1 MEDFPMMKK
10 HTRVLALGLT
20 CTALLSLAT
29 PAMAARQNTSTTP
42 ISASGTTSVTIPS
55 DGTLSF
61 SQIGERVK
69 ANNLTLKAAQESL
82 KQAKA
87 MDWDDAIDEMEDAID
102 NLNIQISQLLTGSKA
117 QLEKA
122 QADLATSL
130 NGISVTDGNL
140 TGLKEVI
147 QNTVTLS
154 TLSSLSQYSQMQ
166 AASLKASKESLED
179 QLDDLKEQKQDYQK
193 TLKDT
198 ERQIDYAADQTISG
212 AESLYLTILST
223 QLQLDGLKNNTLAST
238 QRSLQEIELRYQLG
252 QVSKLT
258 LTQVQNGYE
267 SLASSITSLENT
279 VSTLYSSLQSLMG
292 DVPTGKLRLL
302 DTPSVTANELSYLNY
317 ASDLSKAKEKS
328 YTLYTA
334 DRAVEDAEDAM
345 NDARRDEGKN
355 SYQYK
360 MAEYAYQSSLYKKDA
375 AVANF
380 EASFLNLYKAIA
392 PAQTA
397 LAAKQSVLAYEQQMY
412 AVAEKK
418 YQLGNLSANALQ
430 DAKDTLDSAQRDVEA
445 AQLDLFTAYHSYD
458 QAVKLGLIS
467 SSNG

>member
-1 MEDFPMMKK
+1 MMKQ

-69 ANNLTLKAAQESL
+69 ANNLTLKAAEESL

-102 NLNIQISQLLTGSKA
+102 NLDIQISQLLNGSTE
-117 QLEKA
+117 QLKKA
-122 QADLATSL
+122 QADLTTSL
-130 NGISVTDGNL
+130 NRISVVDNKL
-140 TGLKEVI
+140 TGLEELIK
-147 QNTVTLS
+147 NTVALS
-154 TLSSLSQYSQMQ
+154 TLSSFSQYSQMQ

-179 QLDDLKEQKQDYQK
+179 QLDDLKEQKADYQK
-193 TLKDT
+193 TLADT

-238 QRSLQEIELRYQLG
+238 QRSLKEIELRYQLG

-292 DVPTGKLRLL
+292 DVPTGKLQLL

-360 MAEYAYQSSLYKKDA
+360 MAEYAYQSSIYKKDA

-397 LAAKQSVLAYEQQMY
+397 LAAKQSALAYEQQMY

-445 AQLDLFTAYHSYD
+445 AQLDLFTAYHSYN
-458 QAVKLGLIS
+458 QAVKLGLVS

>member
-1 MEDFPMMKK
+1 MMKK

-55 DGTLSF
+55 DGTLAF

-69 ANNLTLKAAQESL
+69 ANNLTLKAAEESL

-102 NLNIQISQLLTGSKA
+102 NLDIQISQLLNGSTE
-117 QLEKA
+117 QLKKA
-122 QADLATSL
+122 QADLTTSL
-130 NGISVTDGNL
+130 NEISVVDNKL
-140 TGLKEVI
+140 TGLEELIK
-147 QNTVTLS
+147 NTVALS
-154 TLSSLSQYSQMQ
+154 TLSSFSQYSQMQ

-179 QLDDLKEQKQDYQK
+179 QLDDLKEQKADYQK
-193 TLKDT
+193 TLADT

-238 QRSLQEIELRYQLG
+238 QRSLKEIELRYQLG

-292 DVPTGKLRLL
+292 DVPTGKLQLL

-317 ASDLSKAKEKS
+317 ASDLAKAKENS

-397 LAAKQSVLAYEQQMY
+397 LAAKQSALAYEQQMY

>member
-1 MEDFPMMKK
+1 MMKK

-20 CTALLSLAT
+20 FTALLSLAT

-55 DGTLSF
+55 DGTLAF

-69 ANNLTLKAAQESL
+69 ANNLTLKAAEESL

-102 NLNIQISQLLTGSKA
+102 NLDIQISQLLNGSTN
-117 QLEKA
+117 Q
-122 QADLATSL
+122 LATANAALTASL
-130 NGISVTDGNL
+130 DKVSVSGEKIENL
-140 TGLKEVI
+140 GDVINSAINVSMLK
-147 QNTVTLS
+147 TLA
-154 TLSSLSQYSQMQ
+154 QYGQMQ
-166 AASLKASKESLED
+166 AESLKSTKESLED

-238 QRSLQEIELRYQLG
+238 QRSLKEIELRYQLG

-292 DVPTGKLRLL
+292 DVPTGKLQLL

-317 ASDLSKAKEKS
+317 ASDLAKAKEKS

-375 AVANF
+375 AVASF
-380 EASFLNLYKAIA
+380 ELSFLNLYKAIA

-397 LAAKQSVLAYEQQMY
+397 LAAKQSALAYEQQMY

>member
-1 MEDFPMMKK
+1 MMKR

-55 DGTLSF
+55 DGTLAF

-69 ANNLTLKAAQESL
+69 ANNLTLKAAEESL

-102 NLNIQISQLLTGSKA
+102 NLDIQISQLLTGSKA

-130 NGISVTDGNL
+130 NRISVTDGNL

-238 QRSLQEIELRYQLG
+238 QRSLKEIELRYQLG

-267 SLASSITSLENT
+267 SLESSITSLENT

-375 AVANF
+375 AVASF

-397 LAAKQSVLAYEQQMY
+397 LAAKQSALAYEQQMY

>member
-1 MEDFPMMKK
+1 MMKQ
-10 HTRVLALGLT
+10 HTRILALGLT

-55 DGTLSF
+55 DGTLAF

-69 ANNLTLKAAQESL
+69 ANNLTLKAAEESL

-102 NLNIQISQLLTGSKA
+102 NLDIQISQLLTGSKA

-166 AASLKASKESLED
+166 AASLKASKESLEN

-238 QRSLQEIELRYQLG
+238 QRSLKEIELRYQLG

-267 SLASSITSLENT
+267 SLESSITSLENT

-317 ASDLSKAKEKS
+317 APDLSKAKENS

-360 MAEYAYQSSLYKKDA
+360 MAEYAYQSSIYKKDA
-375 AVANF
+375 AVASF

-397 LAAKQSVLAYEQQMY
+397 LAAKQSALAYEQQMY

-430 DAKDTLDSAQRDVEA
+430 DAKDTLDSAQRDVDA

-458 QAVKLGLIS
+458 QAVKLGLVS

>member
-1 MEDFPMMKK
+1 MMKQ

-29 PAMAARQNTSTTP
+29 PAMAARQNRSTTP

-55 DGTLSF
+55 DGTLFF

-82 KQAKA
+82 KQAQA
-87 MDWDDAIDEMEDAID
+87 MDWNDAIDEMEDAID
-102 NLNIQISQLLTGSKA
+102 NLDIQISQLLTGSSSQLAEANKA
-117 QLEKA
+117 L
-122 QADLATSL
+122 QASLASVSVSKEGFVDLGDVIKNTIAVST
-130 NGISVTDGNL
+130 L
-140 TGLKEVI
+140 T
-147 QNTVTLS
+147 TLS
-154 TLSSLSQYSQMQ
+154 EYGKIQVE
-166 AASLKASKESLED
+166 SLKSTKESLED
-179 QLDDLKEQKQDYQK
+179 QLDDLKEQKEDYQK
-193 TLKDT
+193 TLADT

-238 QRSLQEIELRYQLG
+238 QRSLKEIELRYQLG

-302 DTPSVTANELSYLNY
+302 DTPSVTADELSYLNY
-317 ASDLSKAKEKS
+317 ASDLSKAKENS

-360 MAEYAYQSSLYKKDA
+360 MAEYAYQSSIYKKDA
-375 AVANF
+375 AVASF

-397 LAAKQSVLAYEQQMY
+397 LAAKQSALAYEQQMY

-458 QAVKLGLIS
+458 QAVKLGLVS

>member
-1 MEDFPMMKK
+1 MMKK

-55 DGTLSF
+55 DGTLAF

-69 ANNLTLKAAQESL
+69 ANNLTLKAAEESL

-102 NLNIQISQLLTGSKA
+102 NLDIQISQLLNGSTN
-117 QLEKA
+117 Q
-122 QADLATSL
+122 LATANAALTASL
-130 NGISVTDGNL
+130 DKVSVSGEKIENL
-140 TGLKEVI
+140 GDVINSAINVSMLK
-147 QNTVTLS
+147 TLA
-154 TLSSLSQYSQMQ
+154 QYGQMQ
-166 AASLKASKESLED
+166 AESLKSTKESLED

-238 QRSLQEIELRYQLG
+238 QRSLKEIELRYQLG

-317 ASDLSKAKEKS
+317 ASDLAKAKEKS

-360 MAEYAYQSSLYKKDA
+360 MAEYAYQSSIYKKDA

-397 LAAKQSVLAYEQQMY
+397 LAAKQSALAYEQQMY

-458 QAVKLGLIS
+458 QAVKLGLVS

>member
-1 MEDFPMMKK
+1 MMKK

-69 ANNLTLKAAQESL
+69 ANNLTLKAAEESL

-102 NLNIQISQLLTGSKA
+102 NLDIQISQLLTGSKA

-238 QRSLQEIELRYQLG
+238 QRSLKEIELRYQLG
-252 QVSKLT
+252 QVSRLT

-267 SLASSITSLENT
+267 SLESSITSLENT

-302 DTPSVTANELSYLNY
+302 DTPSVTADELSYLNY
-317 ASDLSKAKEKS
+317 ASDLSKAKENS
-328 YTLYTA
+328 YSLYTA

-375 AVANF
+375 AVASF

-397 LAAKQSVLAYEQQMY
+397 LAAKQSALAYEQQMY

-458 QAVKLGLIS
+458 QAVKLGLVS

>member
-1 MEDFPMMKK
+1 MMKQ

-55 DGTLSF
+55 DGTLAF

-69 ANNLTLKAAQESL
+69 ANNLTLKAAEESL

-87 MDWDDAIDEMEDAID
+87 MDWNDAIDEMEDAID
-102 NLNIQISQLLTGSKA
+102 NLDIQISQLLNGSTE
-117 QLEKA
+117 QLKKA
-122 QADLATSL
+122 QADLTTSL
-130 NGISVTDGNL
+130 NGISVVDNKL
-140 TGLKEVI
+140 TGLEELIK
-147 QNTVTLS
+147 NTVALS
-154 TLSSLSQYSQMQ
+154 TLSSFSQYSQMQ

-179 QLDDLKEQKQDYQK
+179 QLDDLKEQKADYQK
-193 TLKDT
+193 TLADT

-238 QRSLQEIELRYQLG
+238 QRSLKEIELRYQLG

-267 SLASSITSLENT
+267 SLESSITSLENT

-317 ASDLSKAKEKS
+317 APDLSKAKENS

-360 MAEYAYQSSLYKKDA
+360 MAEYAYQSSIYKKDA

-397 LAAKQSVLAYEQQMY
+397 LAAKQSALAYEQQMY

-458 QAVKLGLIS
+458 QAVKLGLVS

>member
-1 MEDFPMMKK
+1 MMKK

-102 NLNIQISQLLTGSKA
+102 NLDIQISQLLNGSTN
-117 QLEKA
+117 Q
-122 QADLATSL
+122 LATANAALTASL
-130 NGISVTDGNL
+130 DKVSVSGEKIENL
-140 TGLKEVI
+140 GDVINSAINVSMLK
-147 QNTVTLS
+147 TLA
-154 TLSSLSQYSQMQ
+154 QYGQMQ
-166 AASLKASKESLED
+166 AESLKSTKESLED

-238 QRSLQEIELRYQLG
+238 QRSLKEIELRYQLG

-267 SLASSITSLENT
+267 SLESSITSLENT

-302 DTPSVTANELSYLNY
+302 DAPSVTANELSYLNY
-317 ASDLSKAKEKS
+317 ASDLSKAKENS

-360 MAEYAYQSSLYKKDA
+360 MAEYAYQSSIYKKDA
-375 AVANF
+375 AVASF

-397 LAAKQSVLAYEQQMY
+397 LAAKQSALAYEQQMY

-445 AQLDLFTAYHSYD
+445 AQLDLFTAYHSYN
-458 QAVKLGLIS
+458 QAVKLGLVS

>member
-1 MEDFPMMKK
+1 MMKK

-55 DGTLSF
+55 DGTLAF

-69 ANNLTLKAAQESL
+69 ANNLTLKAAEESL

-102 NLNIQISQLLTGSKA
+102 NLDIQISQLLTGSKA

-130 NGISVTDGNL
+130 NRISVTDGNL

-238 QRSLQEIELRYQLG
+238 QRSLKVIELRYQLG

-267 SLASSITSLENT
+267 SLESSITSLENT

-292 DVPTGKLRLL
+292 DVPTGKLQLL

-317 ASDLSKAKEKS
+317 ASDLAKAKENS

-360 MAEYAYQSSLYKKDA
+360 MAEYAYQSSIYKKDA
-375 AVANF
+375 AVASF

-397 LAAKQSVLAYEQQMY
+397 LAAKQSTLAYEQQMY

-430 DAKDTLDSAQRDVEA
+430 DAKDTLDSAQRDVDA

-458 QAVKLGLIS
+458 QAVKLGLVS

>member
-1 MEDFPMMKK
+1 MMKK

-102 NLNIQISQLLTGSKA
+102 NLDIQISQLLNGSSA
-117 QLEKA
+117 QLE
-122 QADLATSL
+122 QAKKDL
-130 NGISVTDGNL
+130 D
-140 TGLKEVI
+140 
-147 QNTVTLS
+147 
-154 TLSSLSQYSQMQ
+154 SSLSSIITSTEGLSGLGDVIKNTITVSTLTTLSQYGKMQ
-166 AASLKASKESLED
+166 AESLKSTKESLED

-238 QRSLQEIELRYQLG
+238 QRSLKEIELRYQLG

-317 ASDLSKAKEKS
+317 ASDLSKAKGKS

-345 NDARRDEGKN
+345 NDARRDDGKN

-375 AVANF
+375 AVASF

-397 LAAKQSVLAYEQQMY
+397 LAAKQSTLAYEQQMY

-458 QAVKLGLIS
+458 QAVKLGLVS

>member
-1 MEDFPMMKK
+1 MMKQ

-20 CTALLSLAT
+20 FTALLSLAT

-55 DGTLSF
+55 DGTLAF

-82 KQAKA
+82 KQAQA
-87 MDWDDAIDEMEDAID
+87 MDWNDAIDEMEDAID
-102 NLNIQISQLLTGSKA
+102 NLDIQISQLLTGSSSQLAEANKA
-117 QLEKA
+117 L
-122 QADLATSL
+122 QASLASVSVSKEGFVDLGDVIKNTIAVST
-130 NGISVTDGNL
+130 L
-140 TGLKEVI
+140 T
-147 QNTVTLS
+147 TLS
-154 TLSSLSQYSQMQ
+154 EYGKIQVE
-166 AASLKASKESLED
+166 SLKSTKESLED
-179 QLDDLKEQKQDYQK
+179 QLDDLKEQKEDYQK
-193 TLKDT
+193 TLADT

-238 QRSLQEIELRYQLG
+238 QRSLKEIELRYQLG

-267 SLASSITSLENT
+267 SLESSITSLENT

-302 DTPSVTANELSYLNY
+302 DTPSVTADELSYLNY
-317 ASDLSKAKEKS
+317 ASDLSKAKENS
-328 YTLYTA
+328 YSLYTA

-360 MAEYAYQSSLYKKDA
+360 MAEYAYQSSIYKKDA
-375 AVANF
+375 AVASF

-397 LAAKQSVLAYEQQMY
+397 LAAKQSTLAYEQQMY

-458 QAVKLGLIS
+458 QAVKLGLVS

>member
-1 MEDFPMMKK
+1 MMKQ

-55 DGTLSF
+55 DGTLAF

-69 ANNLTLKAAQESL
+69 ANNLTLKAAEESL

-102 NLNIQISQLLTGSKA
+102 NLDIQISQLLNGSTN
-117 QLEKA
+117 Q
-122 QADLATSL
+122 LATANAALTASL
-130 NGISVTDGNL
+130 DKVSVSGEKIENL
-140 TGLKEVI
+140 GDVINSAINVSMLK
-147 QNTVTLS
+147 TLA
-154 TLSSLSQYSQMQ
+154 QYGQMQ
-166 AASLKASKESLED
+166 AESLKSTKESLED

-238 QRSLQEIELRYQLG
+238 QRSLKEIELRYQLG

-292 DVPTGKLRLL
+292 DVPTGKLQLL
-302 DTPSVTANELSYLNY
+302 DTPSVTDNELSYLNY

-375 AVANF
+375 AVASF

-397 LAAKQSVLAYEQQMY
+397 LAAKQSALAYEQQMY

-445 AQLDLFTAYHSYD
+445 AQLDLFTAYHSYN
-458 QAVKLGLIS
+458 QAVKLGLVS

>member
-1 MEDFPMMKK
+1 MMKK

-20 CTALLSLAT
+20 FTALLSLAT

-55 DGTLSF
+55 DGTLAF

-69 ANNLTLKAAQESL
+69 ANNLTLKAAEESL

-102 NLNIQISQLLTGSKA
+102 NLDIQISQLLTGSKA

-130 NGISVTDGNL
+130 NGISVTGGNL

-238 QRSLQEIELRYQLG
+238 QRSLKEIELRYQLG

-267 SLASSITSLENT
+267 SLESSIISLENT

-317 ASDLSKAKEKS
+317 ASDLSKAKENS

-360 MAEYAYQSSLYKKDA
+360 MAEYAYQSSIYKKDA
-375 AVANF
+375 AVASF

-397 LAAKQSVLAYEQQMY
+397 LAAKQSALAYEQQMY

-458 QAVKLGLIS
+458 QAVKLGLVS

>member
-1 MEDFPMMKK
+1 MMKQ
-10 HTRVLALGLT
+10 HTRILALGLT

-69 ANNLTLKAAQESL
+69 ANNLTLKAAEESL

-102 NLNIQISQLLTGSKA
+102 NLDIQISQLLTGSKA

-238 QRSLQEIELRYQLG
+238 QRSLKEIELRYQLG

-317 ASDLSKAKEKS
+317 ASDLSKAKENS

-360 MAEYAYQSSLYKKDA
+360 MAEYAYQSSIYKKDA
-375 AVANF
+375 AVASF

-397 LAAKQSVLAYEQQMY
+397 LAAKQSALAYEQQMY

-458 QAVKLGLIS
+458 QAVKLGLVS

>member
-1 MEDFPMMKK
+1 MMKK

-55 DGTLSF
+55 DGTLAF

-69 ANNLTLKAAQESL
+69 ANNLTLKAAEESL

-102 NLNIQISQLLTGSKA
+102 NLDIQISQLLNGSTN
-117 QLEKA
+117 Q
-122 QADLATSL
+122 LATANAALTASL
-130 NGISVTDGNL
+130 DKVSVSGEKIENL
-140 TGLKEVI
+140 GDVINSAINVSMLK
-147 QNTVTLS
+147 TLA
-154 TLSSLSQYSQMQ
+154 QYGQMQ
-166 AASLKASKESLED
+166 AESLKSTKESLED

-198 ERQIDYAADQTISG
+198 ARQIGYAADQTISG

-238 QRSLQEIELRYQLG
+238 QRSLKEIELRYQLG

-317 ASDLSKAKEKS
+317 ASDLSKAKENS

-397 LAAKQSVLAYEQQMY
+397 LAAKQSALAYEQQMY

-458 QAVKLGLIS
+458 QAVKLGLVS

>member
-1 MEDFPMMKK
+1 MMKK

-20 CTALLSLAT
+20 FTALLSLAT
-29 PAMAARQNTSTTP
+29 PAMAARQNSSTTP

-69 ANNLTLKAAQESL
+69 ANNLTLKAAEESL

-102 NLNIQISQLLTGSKA
+102 NLDIQISQLLNGSTE
-117 QLEKA
+117 QLKKA
-122 QADLATSL
+122 QADLTTSL
-130 NGISVTDGNL
+130 NGISVVDNKL
-140 TGLKEVI
+140 TGLEELIK
-147 QNTVTLS
+147 NTVALS
-154 TLSSLSQYSQMQ
+154 TLSSFSQYSQMQ

-179 QLDDLKEQKQDYQK
+179 QLDDLKEQKADYQK
-193 TLKDT
+193 TLADT

-238 QRSLQEIELRYQLG
+238 QRSLKEIELRYQLG

-317 ASDLSKAKEKS
+317 ASDLAKAKEKS

-375 AVANF
+375 AVASF

-397 LAAKQSVLAYEQQMY
+397 LAAKQSALAYEQQMY

-458 QAVKLGLIS
+458 QAVKLGLVS

>member
-1 MEDFPMMKK
+1 MMKQ
-10 HTRVLALGLT
+10 HTRILALGLT

-82 KQAKA
+82 KQAQA
-87 MDWDDAIDEMEDAID
+87 MDWNDAIDEMEDAID
-102 NLNIQISQLLTGSKA
+102 DLDFQISQLLNGSTE
-117 QLEKA
+117 QLKKA
-122 QADLATSL
+122 QADLTTSL
-130 NGISVTDGNL
+130 SEISVVDNKL
-140 TGLKEVI
+140 TGLEKVI
-147 QNTVTLS
+147 KNTVALS
-154 TLSSLSQYSQMQ
+154 TLSSFSQYSQMQ

-179 QLDDLKEQKQDYQK
+179 QLDDLKEQKEDYQK
-193 TLKDT
+193 TLADT

-238 QRSLQEIELRYQLG
+238 QRSLKEIELRYQLG

-292 DVPTGKLRLL
+292 DVPTGKLQLL

-375 AVANF
+375 AVASF

-397 LAAKQSVLAYEQQMY
+397 LAAKQSALAYEQQMY

-458 QAVKLGLIS
+458 QAVKLGLVS

>member
-1 MEDFPMMKK
+1 MMKK

-55 DGTLSF
+55 DGTLAF

-69 ANNLTLKAAQESL
+69 ANNLTLKAAEESL

-102 NLNIQISQLLTGSKA
+102 NLDIQISQLLNGSTN
-117 QLEKA
+117 Q
-122 QADLATSL
+122 LATANAALTASL
-130 NGISVTDGNL
+130 DKVSVSGEKIENL
-140 TGLKEVI
+140 GDVINSAINVSMLK
-147 QNTVTLS
+147 TLA
-154 TLSSLSQYSQMQ
+154 QYGQMQ
-166 AASLKASKESLED
+166 AESLKSTKESLED

-238 QRSLQEIELRYQLG
+238 QRSLKEIELRYQLG

-267 SLASSITSLENT
+267 SLESSITSLENT

-302 DTPSVTANELSYLNY
+302 DTPSVTADELSYLNY
-317 ASDLSKAKEKS
+317 ASDLSKAKENS
-328 YTLYTA
+328 YSLYTA

-360 MAEYAYQSSLYKKDA
+360 MAEYAYQSSIYKKDA
-375 AVANF
+375 AVASF

-397 LAAKQSVLAYEQQMY
+397 LAAKQSALAYEQQMY

-445 AQLDLFTAYHSYD
+445 AQLDLFTAYHSYN
-458 QAVKLGLIS
+458 QAVKLGLVS

>member
-1 MEDFPMMKK
+1 MMKK

-55 DGTLSF
+55 DGTLAF

-69 ANNLTLKAAQESL
+69 ANNLTLKAAEESL

-102 NLNIQISQLLTGSKA
+102 NLDIQISQLLNGSSA
-117 QLEKA
+117 QLE
-122 QADLATSL
+122 QAKKDLDSSLSSVITSKDDL
-130 NGISVTDGNL
+130 S
-140 TGLKEVI
+140 GLGSVI
-147 QNTVTLS
+147 QNTITVS
-154 TLSSLSQYSQMQ
+154 TLTTLSQYGKMQ
-166 AASLKASKESLED
+166 AESLKSTKESLED

-238 QRSLQEIELRYQLG
+238 QRSLKEIELRYQLG

-302 DTPSVTANELSYLNY
+302 DTPSVTADELSYLNY
-317 ASDLSKAKEKS
+317 ASDLSKAKENS
-328 YTLYTA
+328 YSLYTA

-360 MAEYAYQSSLYKKDA
+360 MAEYAYQSSIYKKDA
-375 AVANF
+375 AVASF

-397 LAAKQSVLAYEQQMY
+397 LAAKQSALAYEQQMY

-458 QAVKLGLIS
+458 QAVKLGLVS

>member
-1 MEDFPMMKK
+1 MMKK

-69 ANNLTLKAAQESL
+69 ANNLTLKAAEESL

-102 NLNIQISQLLTGSKA
+102 NLDIQISQLLNGSTE
-117 QLEKA
+117 QLKKA
-122 QADLATSL
+122 QADLTTSL
-130 NGISVTDGNL
+130 NRISVVDNKL
-140 TGLKEVI
+140 TGLEELIK
-147 QNTVTLS
+147 NTVALS
-154 TLSSLSQYSQMQ
+154 TLSSFSQYSQMQ
-166 AASLKASKESLED
+166 AASLKASKASLED
-179 QLDDLKEQKQDYQK
+179 QLDDLKEQKADYQK
-193 TLKDT
+193 TLADT

-238 QRSLQEIELRYQLG
+238 QRSLKEIELRYQLG

-317 ASDLSKAKEKS
+317 ASDLSKAKENS

-360 MAEYAYQSSLYKKDA
+360 MAEYAYQSSIYKKDA

-397 LAAKQSVLAYEQQMY
+397 LAAKQSALAYEQQMY

-458 QAVKLGLIS
+458 QAVKLGLVS

>member
-1 MEDFPMMKK
+1 MMKQ
-10 HTRVLALGLT
+10 HTRILALGLT

-69 ANNLTLKAAQESL
+69 ANNLTLKAAEESL
-82 KQAKA
+82 KQAQA

-102 NLNIQISQLLTGSKA
+102 NLDIQISQLLNGSTN
-117 QLEKA
+117 Q
-122 QADLATSL
+122 LATANAALTASL
-130 NGISVTDGNL
+130 DKVSVSGEKIENL
-140 TGLKEVI
+140 GDVINSAINVSMLK
-147 QNTVTLS
+147 TLA
-154 TLSSLSQYSQMQ
+154 QYGQMQ
-166 AASLKASKESLED
+166 AESLKSTKESLED

-198 ERQIDYAADQTISG
+198 ERQIGYAADQTISG

-238 QRSLQEIELRYQLG
+238 QRSLKEIELRYQLG

-267 SLASSITSLENT
+267 SLESSITSLENT

-317 ASDLSKAKEKS
+317 ASDLAKAKEKS

-375 AVANF
+375 AVASF

-397 LAAKQSVLAYEQQMY
+397 LAAKQSALAYEQQMY

>member
-1 MEDFPMMKK
+1 MMKK

-55 DGTLSF
+55 DGTLAF

-69 ANNLTLKAAQESL
+69 ANNLTLKAAEESL

-102 NLNIQISQLLTGSKA
+102 NLDIQISQLLTGSKA

-140 TGLKEVI
+140 IGLKEVI

-238 QRSLQEIELRYQLG
+238 QRSLKEIELRYQLG

-302 DTPSVTANELSYLNY
+302 DTPSVTADELSYLNY
-317 ASDLSKAKEKS
+317 ASDLSKAKENS
-328 YTLYTA
+328 YSLYTA

-360 MAEYAYQSSLYKKDA
+360 MAEYAYQSSIYKKDA
-375 AVANF
+375 AVASF

-397 LAAKQSVLAYEQQMY
+397 LAAKQSALAYEQQMY

-458 QAVKLGLIS
+458 QAVKLGLVS

>member
-1 MEDFPMMKK
+1 MMKQ
-10 HTRVLALGLT
+10 HTRILALGLT

-29 PAMAARQNTSTTP
+29 PAMAARQNSSTTP

-102 NLNIQISQLLTGSKA
+102 NLDIQISQLLTGSKA

-198 ERQIDYAADQTISG
+198 ERQIGYAADQTISG

-238 QRSLQEIELRYQLG
+238 QRSLKEIELRYQLG

-317 ASDLSKAKEKS
+317 ASDLSKAKENS
-328 YTLYTA
+328 YSLYTA

-375 AVANF
+375 AVASF

-392 PAQTA
+392 PAQSA
-397 LAAKQSVLAYEQQMY
+397 LAAKQSALAYEQQMY

-418 YQLGNLSANALQ
+418 YQLGNLSAYALQ

>member
-1 MEDFPMMKK
+1 MMKK

-102 NLNIQISQLLTGSKA
+102 NLDIQISQLLNGSSA
-117 QLEKA
+117 QLE
-122 QADLATSL
+122 QAKKDLDSSLSSVITSKDDL
-130 NGISVTDGNL
+130 S
-140 TGLKEVI
+140 GLGSVI
-147 QNTVTLS
+147 QNTITVS
-154 TLSSLSQYSQMQ
+154 TLTTLSQYGKMQ
-166 AASLKASKESLED
+166 AESLKSTKESLED

-238 QRSLQEIELRYQLG
+238 QRSLKEIELRYQLG

-317 ASDLSKAKEKS
+317 ASDLSKAKENS

-375 AVANF
+375 AVASF

-397 LAAKQSVLAYEQQMY
+397 LAAKQSTLAYEQQMY

-458 QAVKLGLIS
+458 QAVKLGLVS

>member
-1 MEDFPMMKK
+1 MMKK
-10 HTRVLALGLT
+10 YTRVLALGLT
-20 CTALLSLAT
+20 CTALLSLST

-82 KQAKA
+82 KQAQA
-87 MDWDDAIDEMEDAID
+87 MDWNDAIDEMEDAID
-102 NLNIQISQLLTGSKA
+102 DLDFQISQLLNGSTE
-117 QLEKA
+117 QLKKA
-122 QADLATSL
+122 QADLTTSL
-130 NGISVTDGNL
+130 SEISVVDNKL
-140 TGLKEVI
+140 TGLEEVI
-147 QNTVTLS
+147 KNTVALS
-154 TLSSLSQYSQMQ
+154 TLSSFSQYSQMQ

-179 QLDDLKEQKQDYQK
+179 QLDDLKEQKEDYQK
-193 TLKDT
+193 TLADT

-238 QRSLQEIELRYQLG
+238 QRSLKEIELRYQLG

-360 MAEYAYQSSLYKKDA
+360 MAEYAYQSSIYKKDA

-392 PAQTA
+392 PAQSA
-397 LAAKQSVLAYEQQMY
+397 LAAKQSALAYEQQMY

>member
-1 MEDFPMMKK
+1 MMKK

-20 CTALLSLAT
+20 CAALLSLAT

-55 DGTLSF
+55 DGTLAF

-102 NLNIQISQLLTGSKA
+102 NLDIQISQLLTGSKA

-130 NGISVTDGNL
+130 NGISVKDGNL

-238 QRSLQEIELRYQLG
+238 QRSLKEIELRYQLG

-302 DTPSVTANELSYLNY
+302 DTPSVTADELSYLNY

-360 MAEYAYQSSLYKKDA
+360 MAEYAYQSSIYKKDA
-375 AVANF
+375 AVASF

-397 LAAKQSVLAYEQQMY
+397 LAAKQSALAYAQQMY

-458 QAVKLGLIS
+458 QAVKLGLVS

>member
-1 MEDFPMMKK
+1 M
-10 HTRVLALGLT
+10 
-20 CTALLSLAT
+20 
-29 PAMAARQNTSTTP
+29 Q
-42 ISASGTTSVTIPS
+42 
-55 DGTLSF
+55 TLSEYGK
-61 SQIGERVK
+61 I
-69 ANNLTLKAAQESL
+69 
-82 KQAKA
+82 QA
-87 MDWDDAIDEMEDAID
+87 E
-102 NLNIQISQLLTGSKA
+102 
-117 QLEKA
+117 
-122 QADLATSL
+122 
-130 NGISVTDGNL
+130 
-140 TGLKEVI
+140 
-147 QNTVTLS
+147 
-154 TLSSLSQYSQMQ
+154 
-166 AASLKASKESLED
+166 SLKASKESLED

-198 ERQIDYAADQTISG
+198 ERQIGYAADQTISG

-238 QRSLQEIELRYQLG
+238 QRSLKEIKLRYQLG

-292 DVPTGKLRLL
+292 DVPTGKLQLL

-360 MAEYAYQSSLYKKDA
+360 MAEYAYQSSIYKKDA

-397 LAAKQSVLAYEQQMY
+397 LAAKQSALAYEQQMY

>member
-1 MEDFPMMKK
+1 MMKQ
-10 HTRVLALGLT
+10 HTRILALGLT

-55 DGTLSF
+55 DGTLAF

-69 ANNLTLKAAQESL
+69 ANNLTLKAAEESL

-102 NLNIQISQLLTGSKA
+102 NLDIQISQLLNGSSA
-117 QLEKA
+117 QLE
-122 QADLATSL
+122 QAKKDLDSSLSSVITSKDDL
-130 NGISVTDGNL
+130 S
-140 TGLKEVI
+140 GLGSVI
-147 QNTVTLS
+147 QNTITVS
-154 TLSSLSQYSQMQ
+154 TLTTLSQYGKMQ
-166 AASLKASKESLED
+166 AESLKSSKESLED

-238 QRSLQEIELRYQLG
+238 QRSLKVIELRYQLG

-267 SLASSITSLENT
+267 SLESSITSLENT

-317 ASDLSKAKEKS
+317 ASDLSKAKENS
-328 YTLYTA
+328 YSLYTA
-334 DRAVEDAEDAM
+334 DRAVEDAVDAM

-375 AVANF
+375 AVASF

-397 LAAKQSVLAYEQQMY
+397 LAAKQSALAYEQQMY

-458 QAVKLGLIS
+458 QAVKLGLVS

>member
-1 MEDFPMMKK
+1 MMKK

-55 DGTLSF
+55 DGTLAF

-69 ANNLTLKAAQESL
+69 ANNLTLKAAEESL

-102 NLNIQISQLLTGSKA
+102 NLDIQISQLLTGSKA

-140 TGLKEVI
+140 IGLKEVI

-238 QRSLQEIELRYQLG
+238 QRSLKEIELRYQLG

-267 SLASSITSLENT
+267 SLESSIISLENT

-317 ASDLSKAKEKS
+317 ASDLSKAKENS
-328 YTLYTA
+328 YSLYTA

-375 AVANF
+375 AVASF

-397 LAAKQSVLAYEQQMY
+397 LAAKQSALAYEQQMY

-445 AQLDLFTAYHSYD
+445 AQLDLFTAYHSYN
-458 QAVKLGLIS
+458 QAVKLGLVS

>member
-1 MEDFPMMKK
+1 MMKQ
-10 HTRVLALGLT
+10 HTRILALGLT

-29 PAMAARQNTSTTP
+29 PAMAARQNRSTTP

-55 DGTLSF
+55 DGTLAF

-69 ANNLTLKAAQESL
+69 ANNLTLKAAEESL

-102 NLNIQISQLLTGSKA
+102 NLDIQISQLLNGSTN
-117 QLEKA
+117 Q
-122 QADLATSL
+122 LATANAALTASL
-130 NGISVTDGNL
+130 DKVSVSGEKIENL
-140 TGLKEVI
+140 GDVINSAINVSMLK
-147 QNTVTLS
+147 TLA
-154 TLSSLSQYSQMQ
+154 QYGQMQ
-166 AASLKASKESLED
+166 AESLKSTKESLED

-238 QRSLQEIELRYQLG
+238 QRSLKEIELRYQLG

-267 SLASSITSLENT
+267 SLESSITSLENT

-292 DVPTGKLRLL
+292 DVPTGKLQLL

-317 ASDLSKAKEKS
+317 ASDLAKAKEKS

-375 AVANF
+375 AVASF

-397 LAAKQSVLAYEQQMY
+397 LAAKQSALAYEQQMY

-430 DAKDTLDSAQRDVEA
+430 DEKDTLDSAQRDVEA
-445 AQLDLFTAYHSYD
+445 AQLDLFTAYHSYN
-458 QAVKLGLIS
+458 QAVKLGLVS

>member
-1 MEDFPMMKK
+1 MMKK

-69 ANNLTLKAAQESL
+69 ANNLTLKAAEERL

-102 NLNIQISQLLTGSKA
+102 DLDFQISQLLNDSSN
-117 QLEKA
+117 QLEIA
-122 QADLATSL
+122 NAALTASL
-130 NGISVTDGNL
+130 NDVSISGD
-140 TGLKEVI
+140 KI
-147 QNTVTLS
+147 QNLDKVIESSINVSMLKTLA
-154 TLSSLSQYSQMQ
+154 QYSRIQ
-166 AASLKASKESLED
+166 AESLKSTKESLED

-238 QRSLQEIELRYQLG
+238 QRSLKEIELRYQLG

-302 DTPSVTANELSYLNY
+302 DTPSVTADELSYLNY
-317 ASDLSKAKEKS
+317 ASDLSKAKENS
-328 YTLYTA
+328 YSLYTA

-360 MAEYAYQSSLYKKDA
+360 MAEYAYQSSIYKKDA
-375 AVANF
+375 AVASF

-397 LAAKQSVLAYEQQMY
+397 LAAKQSALAYEQQMY

-458 QAVKLGLIS
+458 QAVKLGLVS

>member
-1 MEDFPMMKK
+1 MMKK

-55 DGTLSF
+55 DGTLAF

-69 ANNLTLKAAQESL
+69 ANNLTLKAAEESL

-102 NLNIQISQLLTGSKA
+102 DLDFQISQLLNGSSN
-117 QLEKA
+117 QLEIA
-122 QADLATSL
+122 NAALTASL
-130 NGISVTDGNL
+130 NDVSISSD
-140 TGLKEVI
+140 KI
-147 QNTVTLS
+147 QNLDKVIESSINVSMLKTLA
-154 TLSSLSQYSQMQ
+154 QYSRIQ
-166 AASLKASKESLED
+166 AESLKSTKESLED

-238 QRSLQEIELRYQLG
+238 QRSLKEIELRYQLG

-317 ASDLSKAKEKS
+317 ASDLAKAKENS

-360 MAEYAYQSSLYKKDA
+360 MAEYAYQSSIYKKDA
-375 AVANF
+375 VVASF

-397 LAAKQSVLAYEQQMY
+397 LAAKQSALAYEQQMY

-458 QAVKLGLIS
+458 QAVKLGLVS

>member
-1 MEDFPMMKK
+1 MMKQ

-55 DGTLSF
+55 DGTLAF

-69 ANNLTLKAAQESL
+69 ANNLTLKAAEESL

-102 NLNIQISQLLTGSKA
+102 NLDIQISQLLNGSSA
-117 QLEKA
+117 QLE
-122 QADLATSL
+122 QAKKDLDSSLSSVITSK
-130 NGISVTDGNL
+130 DGL
-140 TGLKEVI
+140 SDLGSVI
-147 QNTVTLS
+147 QNTITVS
-154 TLSSLSQYSQMQ
+154 TLTTLSQYGKMQ
-166 AASLKASKESLED
+166 AESLKSTKESLED

-238 QRSLQEIELRYQLG
+238 QRSLKEIELRYQLG

-267 SLASSITSLENT
+267 SLESSITSLENT

-317 ASDLSKAKEKS
+317 AADLAADLAKAKEKS

-375 AVANF
+375 AVASF

-392 PAQTA
+392 PAQSA
-397 LAAKQSVLAYEQQMY
+397 LAAKQSALAYEQQMY

-458 QAVKLGLIS
+458 QAVKLGLVS

>member
-1 MEDFPMMKK
+1 M
-10 HTRVLALGLT
+10 
-20 CTALLSLAT
+20 
-29 PAMAARQNTSTTP
+29 
-42 ISASGTTSVTIPS
+42 TIPS
-55 DGTLSF
+55 DGTLAF

-69 ANNLTLKAAQESL
+69 ANNLTLKAAEESL

-102 NLNIQISQLLTGSKA
+102 NLDIQISQLLNGSSA
-117 QLEKA
+117 QLE
-122 QADLATSL
+122 QAKKDLDSSLSSVITSK
-130 NGISVTDGNL
+130 DNL
-140 TGLKEVI
+140 SGLGSVI
-147 QNTVTLS
+147 QNTITVS
-154 TLSSLSQYSQMQ
+154 TLTTLSQYGKMQ
-166 AASLKASKESLED
+166 AESLKSTKESLED

-238 QRSLQEIELRYQLG
+238 QRSLKEIELRYQLG

-267 SLASSITSLENT
+267 SLESSITSLENT

-375 AVANF
+375 AVASF

-397 LAAKQSVLAYEQQMY
+397 LAAKQSTLAYEQQMY

-430 DAKDTLDSAQRDVEA
+430 DAKDTLDSAQRDVDA

-458 QAVKLGLIS
+458 QAVKLGLVS

>member
-1 MEDFPMMKK
+1 MMKK

-55 DGTLSF
+55 DGTLAF

-69 ANNLTLKAAQESL
+69 ANNLTLKAAEESL

-87 MDWDDAIDEMEDAID
+87 MDWNDAIDEMEDAID
-102 NLNIQISQLLTGSKA
+102 NLDIQISQLLNGSTE
-117 QLEKA
+117 QLKKA
-122 QADLATSL
+122 QADLTTSL
-130 NGISVTDGNL
+130 NGISVVDNKL
-140 TGLKEVI
+140 TGLEELIK
-147 QNTVTLS
+147 NTVALS
-154 TLSSLSQYSQMQ
+154 TLSSFSQYSQMQ

-238 QRSLQEIELRYQLG
+238 QRSLKEIELRYQLG

-317 ASDLSKAKEKS
+317 ASDLSKAKENS

-375 AVANF
+375 AVASF

-397 LAAKQSVLAYEQQMY
+397 LAAKQSTLAYEQQMY

-430 DAKDTLDSAQRDVEA
+430 DAKDTLDSAQRDVDA

-458 QAVKLGLIS
+458 QAVKLGLVS